1 MSCRRHIRQRLYL
14 LSHGYGTNAAAPVT
28 RKDKRM
34 TLAEIARKT
43 SGSVEIDVQGA
54 EASCA
59 YVGDLL
65 SDVMGHAG
73 EDSVLITVQNHLN
86 TIAVCTLVGIRVIVV
101 CHGRPIPPDMAEAA
115 KREEVAIVVTSL
127 SQYAAALALSDLP
140 PCER

>member
-1 MSCRRHIRQRLYL
+1 
-14 LSHGYGTNAAAPVT
+14 
-28 RKDKRM
+28 M